1 MEPQLIPPLE
11 PLYVFSSDVCDD
23 DASFDLRQG
32 QFQLLL
38 PIRHRMASRIDA
50 FFELNFYVLHVKQ
63 MKIFSKKM
71 KHDCVFWVTTA
82 KLSFKLKK
90 IYFLRQK

>member
-63 MKIFSKKM
+63 MK
-71 KHDCVFWVTTA
+71 HDCVFWVTTA

-90 IYFLRQK
+90 TYFLRQK